1 MKKSN
6 RSKELP
12 NSKVIARTRA
22 SKGKKH
28 KNNKLCK
35 ASGLRDG
42 IPSSVFEPTKLIDKI
57 HLKHRSRSELAY
69 LLDYTRVKIN
79 DFKDKK

>member
-12 NSKVIARTRA
+12 NSKVIARSRV
-22 SKGKKH
+22 SKSKKR
-28 KNNKLCK
+28 KNNKWDRIK
-35 ASGLRDG
+35 KVRDG
-42 IPSSVFEPTKLIDKI
+42 ISSSVFESTKPIDKI
-57 HLKHRSRSELAY
+57 HLKHSQRSGLAY
-69 LLDYTRVKIN
+69 LLDYNRVKIK

>member
-12 NSKVIARTRA
+12 NSKVVVKTRI
-22 SKGKKH
+22 SKGKKR

-35 ASGLRDG
+35 VNGLRDG
-42 IPSSVFEPTKLIDKI
+42 MSGSVFEPTKLIDKV
-57 HLKHRSRSELAY
+57 HLKHRPRGGLAY